1 VEDMDEN
8 THIVQSVRFSFTL
21 TGIEP
26 VVVDN
31 DDPVI
36 TDINYQNGD
45 TVSGEITFRVWV
57 TDNVAVQEV
66 VLKSF
71 NDQEFSMTYVDGN
84 LFTYP
89 VNTEEVVD
97 GTYTFTFTAK
107 DTSGN
112 EDRETLDLNLNNG
125 RTKSSPD
132 VGLPGFEFLSFI
144 LATIVMIP
152 IIRFGKKN

>member
-26 VVVDN
+26 VVVDHE
-31 DDPVI
+31 DPVI
-36 TDINYQNGD
+36 TDINFADGD
-45 TVSGEITFRVWV
+45 TVSGMITFEVGV
-57 TDNVAVQEV
+57 TDNIAVQEV

-71 NDQEFSMTYVDGN
+71 SNQEFSMIKHNDN
-84 LFTYP
+84 LFRYDVDTA
-89 VNTEEVVD
+89 EVED
-97 GTYTFTFTAK
+97 GMYTFTFTAK

-112 EDRETLDLNLNNG
+112 QAQRSLDLNLNNG

-144 LATIVMIP
+144 LATLVMIP
-152 IIRFGKKN
+152 LIRFGKKN